1 MEKVMNI
8 NGFIKSLPKVDSR
21 RVWVASIDGKVVGNV
36 SANSMM
42 DAFDMVRSKY
52 PTGSLELIRSK

>member
-1 MEKVMNI
+1 MKKTTNTNDLM
-8 NGFIKSLPKVDSR
+8 KMLPKIDSR
-21 RVWVASIDGKVVGNV
+21 RVWIASIDGKIVGNV

-42 DAFDMVRSKY
+42 DAFDIVRSKY

>member
-1 MEKVMNI
+1 MEKIMNT
-8 NGFIKSLPKVDSR
+8 NDLMKMLPKVDSR
-21 RVWVASIDGKVVGNV
+21 RVWVASIDGKIVGHV

-42 DAFDMVRSKY
+42 TAFDMVRSKY